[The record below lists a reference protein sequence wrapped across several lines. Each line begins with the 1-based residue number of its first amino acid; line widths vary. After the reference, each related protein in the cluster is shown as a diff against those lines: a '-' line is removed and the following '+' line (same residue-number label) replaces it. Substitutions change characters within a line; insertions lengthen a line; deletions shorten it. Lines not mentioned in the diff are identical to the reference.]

1 MKSFKAIWIFSLIYP
16 CVAFAQQGQSP
27 AAQPPQPAAP
37 QPAPKMAPRV
47 VRLAQYPSLS
57 PDGMKI
63 AFMYRGDIWTVP
75 VWGREAKRI
84 VEHAAFDARPRWSPD
99 GKTIAFVSN
108 RNGNEDIFTVPAEGG
123 EVKQITFHTAP
134 DILGDWSPDGKQ
146 ILFYSARET
155 RAPML
160 YTLNLADGRL
170 RKLTED
176 EVTLQSP
183 AFAPDGK
190 TIAYSR
196 GAGTWWRRGYRGSGN
211 AEIYTLALTDPKAIP
226 KRLTEFKGND
236 FWPMY
241 AADGKTLY
249 FVTDRDGTF
258 NIWKM
263 SHDGRNAKQVT
274 RHKDPVHYAAIA
286 LNRKRIVYE
295 CGFDLWTLDI
305 DEPHPAPRKVNITA
319 LLEEKPKTPETV
331 TISGNA
337 TEYEVSPDGK
347 WIGFV
352 ARNEI
357 FVVPS
362 DKGGDAICLTN
373 CPARD
378 FDFVWSPDSKK
389 IAYVCENGA
398 DQNICILDVETKQ
411 SKPLT
416 NTPGPETTPQ
426 FSPNGKWLAFIAGS
440 GGRAI
445 CVMPAEGGA
454 ARQIAE
460 GPFIGSINWSPDSR
474 WIAFTKRDAANS
486 TDIWVVPE
494 TGGAAVNITRY
505 AGSNASP
512 QWTAD
517 GKRIVYLASHVDS
530 GSGGSRFGGF
540 SGGGRPEIW
549 TVSLTKP
556 TRSGDNET
564 RGQRDQGAPTVV
576 VGSPG
581 VSGQGSEVSIDFDGI
596 VKRARRLTSSPQG
609 FISSL
614 ILSPDG
620 KTIFFTALGDLYA
633 VSVDGG
639 SPAKVTSGIG
649 GNLRIS
655 ADGNTIYSGGGGGF
669 GGFGGFGG
677 GGSIRKVPRTGG
689 TPTTISFNAKI
700 EIDRDE
706 ERRQTFD
713 DGWRLLKD
721 NFYDEKM
728 HGVDW
733 NAVRKKY
740 RPLVDECGTRDDF
753 FMLMQLMVG
762 ELNASH
768 TGVGPVGAFNRGG
781 SGPTTGT
788 GYLGVTFDYDYHGV
802 GLRVAD
808 VMPEG
813 PADKEESRINPGEY
827 ILAIGGKDATL
838 SESLHQTLK
847 TGTAVELLVNTMPS
861 KDGARTVKIT
871 PIAQGPWRDLE
882 YERWVSLNRQTVEKL
897 SNGRFAYMHIKAMDP
912 PSLAR
917 FQKELLSDAYE
928 KEGLVLDVRWNGGGR
943 IHDEL
948 FAILTKRVHVYETPR
963 GGLKMTQPF
972 GAFTRPMILLINQ
985 NSGSDAEIFPNGFRV
1000 NKLGKIVGVPTAGG
1014 VIGTNERTLLDG
1026 QTSLRVPQTGW
1037 TTLDG
1042 INLENYGVPPDVYV
1056 ENRPEDYILRRDRQ
1070 LETAV
1075 QELLKQVDR
1084 AKTRERKS

>member
-1 MKSFKAIWIFSLIYP
+1 MKSFKAIWIFILIYP
-16 CVAFAQQGQSP
+16 CVAFARQGQPPAPPP
-27 AAQPPQPAAP
+27 AAQPQQPAAS

-63 AFMYRGDIWTVP
+63 AFTYRGDIWTAP

-84 VEHAAFDARPRWSPD
+84 VEHPAFDARPRWSPD

-134 DILGDWSPDGKQ
+134 DIIGDWSPDGKQ

-190 TIAYSR
+190 TVAYSR
-196 GAGTWWRRGYRGSGN
+196 GSGLWWRRGYRGSGN
-211 AEIYTLALTDPKAIP
+211 AEIYTLSLTEPKAIP

-241 AADGKTLY
+241 AADGKTIY
-249 FVTDRDGTF
+249 FVTDRDGVF

-263 SHDGRNAKQVT
+263 DSNGRNAKQVT
-274 RHKDPVHYAAIA
+274 HHKDPVHYPAIA

-295 CGFDLWTLDI
+295 CGFELWTLDI
-305 DEPHPAPRKVNITA
+305 DEPHPTPRKLHITA
-319 LLEEKPKTPETV
+319 LLEEKPKTLETV

-337 TEYEVSPDGK
+337 TEYEPSPDGK

-352 ARNEI
+352 AQGEI
-357 FVVPS
+357 FMVPS
-362 DKGGDAICLTN
+362 DKGGDAIRLTH

-411 SKPLT
+411 SRPLT
-416 NTPGPETTPQ
+416 DTVAPEVSPQ
-426 FSPNGKWLAFIAGS
+426 FSPNGKWVAFIAGS
-440 GGRAI
+440 GGGAI
-445 CVMPAEGGA
+445 CVVPAEGGVV
-454 ARQIAE
+454 RQIVQ
-460 GPFIGSINWSPDSR
+460 GPFIGDFRWSPDSR
-474 WIAFTKRDAANS
+474 WIAFTKRDAANT

-494 TGGAAVNITRY
+494 AGGTAVNITRY
-505 AGSNASP
+505 AGLNTSP

-530 GSGGSRFGGF
+530 GGGGSRFGGF
-540 SGGGRPEIW
+540 SGGGGLEIW

-556 TRSGDNET
+556 TVNRATSGAAST
-564 RGQRDQGAPTVV
+564 SAAAAPTHA
-576 VGSPG
+576 
-581 VSGQGSEVSIDFDGI
+581 VSVNPTSSEVSIDFDGI
-596 VKRARRLTSSPQG
+596 VKRARRLASSPQG
-609 FISSL
+609 FTGSL
-614 ILSPDG
+614 LLSPDG

-633 VSVDGG
+633 ISVDGG
-639 SPAKVTSGIG
+639 APARVASGMS

-655 ADGNTIYSGGGGGF
+655 ADGSTIYAGGGF
-669 GGFGGFGG
+669 GNF

-689 TPTTISFNAKI
+689 TPTTISFSAKM

-713 DGWRLLKD
+713 EAWRLLRD

-768 TGVGPVGAFNRGG
+768 TGVGPLGAFNRGG

-788 GYLGVTFDYDYHGV
+788 GYLGVTFDYDYNGA
-802 GLRVAD
+802 GLRVVD
-808 VMPEG
+808 VLPEG
-813 PADKEESRINPGEY
+813 PADKDESRIQPGEY
-827 ILAIGGKDATL
+827 ILAINGKDVTL
-838 SESLHQTLK
+838 SESLHQTLRA
-847 TGTAVELLVNTMPS
+847 GTAVELLVNTAPS
-861 KDGARTVKIT
+861 REGARTVKIT

-882 YERWVSLNRQTVEKL
+882 YERWVNANRAAVERL
-897 SNGRFAYMHIKAMDP
+897 SNGRFAYIHIKEMTPQA
-912 PSLAR
+912 LAR

-985 NSGSDAEIFPNGFRV
+985 NSGSDAEIFSNGFRV

-1042 INLENYGVPPDVYV
+1042 VNLENYGVPPDIYV
-1056 ENRPEDYILRRDRQ
+1056 ENRPEDYIAQRDRQ
-1070 LETAV
+1070 LEVAV
-1075 QELLKQVDR
+1075 RELLKQVDG
-1084 AKTRERKS
+1084 AKSKGRKS